1 MWSKTAILFFS
12 ASMFE
17 ISGNNGNKESSEYVN
32 NPNNPPVS
40 RRYDTLDAWRS
51 LAVLLMLVYHFLY
64 DLYIF
69 RIITRGQMFCTP
81 LNIMQKFIC
90 CSFILLAGISTH
102 FTRSNLRHGL
112 IVLLAGAVVEAGAAV
127 GGQTIRFGV
136 LMFLGT
142 SMLLYHVI
150 GKYLERLPVCP
161 LTAVLVLLFVLTS
174 FWIGQIQVTV
184 PFLYPLGLMTAEFYS
199 VDYFPLMPWFFLF
212 LLGAVLGGVCR
223 RHSDNPFLT
232 LRLPEVLTWP
242 GRHSL
247 LIYVL
252 HQPVLFGFTYLIWG

>member
-1 MWSKTAILFFS
+1 MNDT
-12 ASMFE
+12 
-17 ISGNNGNKESSEYVN
+17 
-32 NPNNPPVS
+32 NNPPAFR

-51 LAVLLMLVYHFLY
+51 LAVLLMLVYHFLF

-69 RIITRGQMFCTP
+69 GVITHDQLFCTP

-112 IVLLAGAVVEAGAAV
+112 MVLLAGAVVEIGAAV

-142 SMLLYHVI
+142 SMLLYHAA
-150 GKYLERLPVCP
+150 GKYIERLPVLP
-161 LTAVLVLLFVLTS
+161 LTAVLALLFWRTS
-174 FWIGQIQVTV
+174 VWTARIRVTV
-184 PFLYPLGLMTAEFYS
+184 PFLYPLGLMTREFYS
-199 VDYFPLMPWFFLF
+199 VDYFPLLPWFFLF
-212 LLGAVLGGVCR
+212 LFGAVLGGVCR
-223 RHSDNPFLT
+223 KHPDHWLLT
-232 LRLPEVLTWP
+232 PRLPAVLTWP

-252 HQPVLFGFTYLIWG
+252 HQPVLFGITYCIWG